1 MIWEEGK
8 FVSSHDVSIADRSG
22 ATISPNVCWMAS
34 FRAMSR
40 ILLIDLGLHSFEVS
54 QRNVWG
60 QACSLYPRDR
70 QFLDSVSTEVE
81 DQIRRLSHHASIS
94 VYSGNNENMRPGM
107 ADDGTLI
114 DCKQQRKHLLNSVLL
129 ACFSTVAISS

>member
-1 MIWEEGK
+1 M
-8 FVSSHDVSIADRSG
+8 
-22 ATISPNVCWMAS
+22 
-34 FRAMSR
+34 
-40 ILLIDLGLHSFEVS
+40 
-54 QRNVWG
+54 
-60 QACSLYPRDR
+60 YPRDR

-114 DCKQQRKHLLNSVLL
+114 DCKLNSEKAFSILYCL
-129 ACFSTVAISS
+129 A

>member
-1 MIWEEGK
+1 MSPLGLSCPEHGRRFCRGGGIYERDDFYDVADELGIMIWEEGK

-40 ILLIDLGLHSFEVS
+40 ISLIDLGLHSFEAS

-94 VYSGNNENMRPGM
+94 VYSG
-107 ADDGTLI
+107 
-114 DCKQQRKHLLNSVLL
+114 
-129 ACFSTVAISS
+129 